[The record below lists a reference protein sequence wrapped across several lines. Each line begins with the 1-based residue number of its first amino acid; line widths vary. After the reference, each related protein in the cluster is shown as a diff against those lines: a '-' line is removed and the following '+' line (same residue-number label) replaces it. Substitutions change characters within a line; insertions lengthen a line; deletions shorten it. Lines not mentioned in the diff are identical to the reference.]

1 MTDVNSFF
9 PIISVIIPAYFI
21 NYSINY
27 SIHYSFNESDN
38 LFLVIIPIFLQSFL
52 HEVNM
57 SGCS

>member
-9 PIISVIIPAYFI
+9 PIISVIIPAYF
-21 NYSINY
+21 INY